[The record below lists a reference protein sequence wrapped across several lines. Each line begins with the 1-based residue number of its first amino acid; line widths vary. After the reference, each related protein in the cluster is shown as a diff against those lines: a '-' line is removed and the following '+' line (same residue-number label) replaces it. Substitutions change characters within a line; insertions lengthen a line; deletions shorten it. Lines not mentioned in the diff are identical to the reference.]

1 MSTPVGTIITV
12 IVLIM
17 IGLGIWAFI
26 DCLRRRADAFPA
38 IDRQT
43 KQTWLLLTGA
53 SPIVQFLFGYFG
65 LLGLLGIAGA
75 VVALVYLV
83 DVRPKIIAIT
93 SGR

>member
-1 MSTPVGTIITV
+1 MSNPVGLIITG
-12 IVLIM
+12 IIFIM

-53 SPIVQFLFGYFG
+53 SPIVQLLFGYFG